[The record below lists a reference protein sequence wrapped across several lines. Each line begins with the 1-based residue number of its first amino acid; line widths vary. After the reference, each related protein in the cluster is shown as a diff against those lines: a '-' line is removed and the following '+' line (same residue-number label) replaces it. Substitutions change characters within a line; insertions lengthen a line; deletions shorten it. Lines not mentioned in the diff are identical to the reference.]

1 MDIEWKKIKRVLAGT
16 ASEQEKNDVDTWK
29 REDLRREVFIKDATS
44 YYKKDFPM
52 EEVSSKDVDKAWRQL
67 QGRIPK
73 RRRVIVHVKGWI
85 AGVAVFAGVVLG
97 IWLLLLKP
105 EREGGGERMPMGV
118 QLILAD
124 GTTHPIQTD
133 QPVSE
138 GIPGFEVNEQNG
150 LKQLEKKQES
160 PEKQEIAYNEIIVP
174 RGADYQLTLA
184 DGTHVMLNSDSR
196 IRFPDEFQK
205 NERRVYIQGEVY
217 FKVAHDED
225 CPFFVET
232 GVMTVRVLGTEFNV
246 KAYAEN
252 EITTTLVSGRVM
264 VKKGLDSLTLVP
276 GEQCEV
282 DKQTGLLTVK
292 EADLVTTLA
301 WKNGEFVFKN
311 VTLEKMMNE
320 LTRWYDME
328 VEYETEDLK
337 TDRYYIYV
345 ERGKT
350 LREVLDKIVL
360 TGRIKYELHGKRV
373 IIGQQ

>member
-1 MDIEWKKIKRVLAGT
+1 MDIEWKKIKRVVTGN
-16 ASEQEKNDVDTWK
+16 ASEQEKNDVEVWK
-29 REDLRREVFIKDATS
+29 KEDLRREVFIKDATS
-44 YYKKDFPM
+44 YYEKGFPI
-52 EEVSSKDVDKAWRQL
+52 EDVSSKDVDKAWQRVRK
-67 QGRIPK
+67 RIPK
-73 RRRVIVHVKGWI
+73 QRRVVVYVKRWI
-85 AGVAVFAGVVLG
+85 AGAAVLAGVILG
-97 IWLLLLKP
+97 MWLLLFKP
-105 EREGGGERMPMGV
+105 EREVSREKMPLGV

-124 GTTHPIQTD
+124 GTTHPIQAD
-133 QPVSE
+133 QTVSE
-138 GIPGFEVNEQNG
+138 GIPGFEVNEQDG

-184 DGTHVMLNSDSR
+184 DGTRVMLNSDSR
-196 IRFPDEFQK
+196 IRFPDEFQT

-252 EITTTLVSGRVM
+252 EVMTTLVSGRVM
-264 VKKGLDSLTLVP
+264 VKRGLDSLALAP

-311 VTLEKMMNE
+311 VTLENMINE
-320 LTRWYDME
+320 LSRWYDME
-328 VEYETEDLK
+328 VVYESEGLK

-360 TGRIKYELHGKRV
+360 TGKIKYELHGKRV
-373 IIGQQ
+373 VIGQQ